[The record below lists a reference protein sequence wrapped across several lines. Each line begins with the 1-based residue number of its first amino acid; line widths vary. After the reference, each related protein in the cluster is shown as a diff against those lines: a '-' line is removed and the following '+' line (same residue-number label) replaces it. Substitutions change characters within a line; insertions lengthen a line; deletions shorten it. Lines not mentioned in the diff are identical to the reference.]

1 LSLIL
6 SAGLAVV
13 GKIVGHSLPPIGLV
27 MRSANFLLLFTV
39 VTLLFA
45 MIFKILPDTFVAWG
59 DVWIGSAVTSLLFM
73 VGKVMIGLYLGRS
86 KVPSAYG
93 AAGSVIILL
102 VWIYYSA
109 QILLFGAEFTHLC
122 ATRRRAE
129 PHLSR
134 DAHE

>member
-1 LSLIL
+1 
-6 SAGLAVV
+6 
-13 GKIVGHSLPPIGLV
+13 
-27 MRSANFLLLFTV
+27 
-39 VTLLFA
+39 
-45 MIFKILPDTFVAWG
+45 
-59 DVWIGSAVTSLLFM
+59 
-73 VGKVMIGLYLGRS
+73 LYLGRS

-129 PHLSR
+129 PQLSR
-134 DAHE
+134 DAHEESRIGVAGSTHAESGKLWTV